1 MDLWLV
7 VGLGN
12 QGARY
17 EGTRHNIGA
26 HVVEELA
33 ARHGASLKAHKAR
46 ARVAEARLGTLP
58 GGAPGPR
65 VVLAV
70 PTCWMNESGG
80 PTKALAQFYKV
91 PPARVLVLH
100 DDLDLDLG
108 QVKVKAGGGE
118 GGHNGLRSI
127 SSAFGTRDYP
137 RLRLG
142 IGRPPGRM
150 QPADFVLKTFG
161 SKEAIDVEF
170 LVGDA
175 EDEVAR
181 IVTGGEVA

>member
-12 QGARY
+12 LGAKY
-17 EGTRHNIGA
+17 AGTRHNIGA
-26 HVVEELA
+26 HVVRELA
-33 ARHGASLKAHKAR
+33 ARHASPLKAHKTR
-46 ARVAEARLGTLP
+46 AEVAEVRLGTLP

-65 VVLAV
+65 VVLAA

-80 PTKALAQFYKV
+80 PTKALAQFYKIA
-91 PPARVLVLH
+91 PSHVLVLH

-108 QVKVKAGGGE
+108 QVKLKAGGGE

-150 QPADFVLKTFG
+150 QPADFVLKGFG
-161 SKEAIDVEF
+161 AKEATEVDF
-170 LVGDA
+170 LVADA
-175 EDEVAR
+175 EDEIVR
-181 IVTGGEVA
+181 IVTEGLPA